1 MEHSRDGALAPPLEP
16 MAVAMNMQDDQPVRL
31 RLEGIS
37 KSFGG
42 IHALEEVGFT
52 VGAGAVHALLGE
64 NGAGKSTL
72 VKILTGVYAPDS
84 GIVLLDGVPC
94 NFRSPMEA
102 RRAGVVAVYQDPKV
116 FPHLDV
122 AENIF
127 MGIHP
132 ISRIGTVNRHRMYR
146 RARELLARLGVALDP
161 ASLVAGLSIGEIQFV
176 EFARAMTEGM
186 ARLLILDEPTASL
199 TPAETGR
206 LFAVVRRLRAHG
218 CSVIFI
224 SHRIE
229 ELSGLVD
236 SLTVL
241 RDGRHV
247 ATLPAAGLAEA
258 DVVRL
263 MVGREARATVIRA
276 RAIGKERLRLERLGL
291 AGRFDDIS
299 FTVHAG
305 EIVGLAGLVG
315 AGRSEIAQTIFGVS
329 RPSAGRVFVNGQPV
343 RVHRPRQMLS
353 LGVAYVPEDRDHE
366 GLITPLSITR
376 NLVLPIQR
384 RLARAGILRP
394 RFERRHALSV
404 AADLQIRS
412 AGVDQPVASLS
423 GGNRQKVVL
432 GKWLGTMPSVLILD
446 EPTHGIDVGA
456 KAQVHD
462 IIERLAGEGM
472 AILMISSDLP
482 ELLHLADR
490 ILVVADGRMIR
501 EFARSEATQEAIMQ
515 AATTPRRRAAE

>member
-1 MEHSRDGALAPPLEP
+1 MS
-16 MAVAMNMQDDQPVRL
+16 DQADHPARL

-42 IHALEEVGFT
+42 IHALEDVGFAVS
-52 VGAGAVHALLGE
+52 VGAIHALLGE

-72 VKILTGVYAPDS
+72 VKILTGVYPPDS
-84 GIVLLDGVPC
+84 GLALLDGVPC
-94 NFRSPMEA
+94 HFRSPMEA
-102 RRAGVVAVYQDPKV
+102 RQAGVVAVYQDPKV

-132 ISRIGTVNRHRMYR
+132 VSVLGTVDRRRMHA
-146 RARELLARLGVALDP
+146 RARELLAGLGVELDP
-161 ASLVAGLSIGEIQFV
+161 SSLVAGLSIGEIQFV
-176 EFARAMTEGM
+176 EFARAMTQGEV
-186 ARLLILDEPTASL
+186 RLLILDEPTAAL
-199 TPAETGR
+199 TPGETRR
-206 LFAVVRRLRAHG
+206 LFDVVRRLRARG

-229 ELSGLVD
+229 ELAGLVD
-236 SLTVL
+236 TVTVL

-247 ATLPAAGLAEA
+247 ATLPAVGLVEA

-263 MVGREARATVIRA
+263 MVGREVGQAASRSRVVGA
-276 RAIGKERLRLERLGL
+276 ERLRVEKLGL
-291 AGRFDDIS
+291 AGSFDDIS
-299 FTVHAG
+299 FTLHTN

-315 AGRSEIAQTIFGVS
+315 AGRSEIAQTIFGVT
-329 RPSAGRVFVNGQPV
+329 RPTAGRLFVNGRAVQV
-343 RVHRPRQMLS
+343 RRPRQMLS

-384 RLARAGILRP
+384 RLARAGMLRP
-394 RFERRHALSV
+394 AAERRLARSV
-404 AADLQIRS
+404 AADLRIRAAS
-412 AGVDQPVASLS
+412 VDQPVASLS

-432 GKWLGTMPSVLILD
+432 GKWLGTNPSVLILD

-456 KAQVHD
+456 KAQVHEL
-462 IIERLAGEGM
+462 IERLAGDGM

-482 ELLHLADR
+482 ELLRLADR
-490 ILVVADGRMIR
+490 ILVVTEGRITC
-501 EFARSEATQEAIMQ
+501 EFARKDATQEAIMH
-515 AATTPRRRAAE
+515 AATTPRRRAAA

>member
-1 MEHSRDGALAPPLEP
+1 MSEHDEH
-16 MAVAMNMQDDQPVRL
+16 PVRL
-31 RLEGIS
+31 QLAGIC
-37 KSFGG
+37 KRFGG
-42 IHALEEVGFT
+42 IRALEGVGFA
-52 VGAGAVHALLGE
+52 VGVGAVHALLGE

-72 VKILTGVYAPDS
+72 VKILTGVYPPDS
-84 GIVLLDGVPC
+84 GVVLLDGVPC
-94 NFRSPMEA
+94 RFRSPMEA

-132 ISRIGTVNRHRMYR
+132 ISVLGTVDRRRMYR
-146 RARELLARLGVALDP
+146 RAHELLAGLGVGLDP

-176 EFARAMTEGM
+176 EFARAMTQGM
-186 ARLLILDEPTASL
+186 VRLLILDEPTAAL
-199 TPAETGR
+199 TPTEAGR
-206 LFAVVRRLRAHG
+206 LFDVVRRLRLRG

-229 ELSGLVD
+229 ELAGLVD
-236 SLTVL
+236 TVTVL
-241 RDGRHV
+241 RDGHHV

-258 DVVRL
+258 EVVRL
-263 MVGREARATVIRA
+263 MVGRAAGEAISHSRVVGA
-276 RAIGKERLRLERLGL
+276 ERLRVEKLAL

-299 FTVHAG
+299 FTLRAG

-315 AGRSEIAQTIFGVS
+315 AGRSEIAQTIFGVT
-329 RPSAGRVFVNGQPV
+329 RPSAGRLFVNGRPV
-343 RVHRPRQMLS
+343 RIRRPRQMLS
-353 LGVAYVPEDRDHE
+353 LGVAYVPEDRDQE

-394 RFERRHALSV
+394 RSERRLARSIV
-404 AADLQIRS
+404 ADLQVRAAS
-412 AGVDQPVASLS
+412 VDQPVASLS

-432 GKWLGTMPSVLILD
+432 GKWLGTNPSVLILD

-456 KAQVHD
+456 KAQVHE
-462 IIERLAGEGM
+462 IIQRLAGNGM

-482 ELLHLADR
+482 ELLRLADR
-490 ILVVADGRMIR
+490 ILVVADGRISG
-501 EFARSEATQEAIMQ
+501 EFARADVTQEAIMH
-515 AATTPRRRAAE
+515 AAATPRRSAAA

>member
-1 MEHSRDGALAPPLEP
+1 MSDQDGPP
-16 MAVAMNMQDDQPVRL
+16 ARL

-42 IHALEEVGFT
+42 IRALEGVGFA
-52 VGAGAVHALLGE
+52 VGVGAVHALLGE

-72 VKILTGVYAPDS
+72 VKILTGVFPPDS
-84 GIVLLDGVPC
+84 GVALLDGVPC
-94 NFRSPMEA
+94 RFRSPMEA
-102 RRAGVVAVYQDPKV
+102 RQAGVVAVYQDPKV

-132 ISRIGTVNRHRMYR
+132 VSVLGTVDRRRMYA
-146 RARELLARLGVALDP
+146 RARQLLADLGVELDP
-161 ASLVAGLSIGEIQFV
+161 SSLVAGLSIGEIQLV
-176 EFARAMTEGM
+176 EFARAMTKGM
-186 ARLLILDEPTASL
+186 VRLLILDEPTAAL
-199 TPAETGR
+199 TPAETDR
-206 LFAVVRRLRAHG
+206 LFGVIRRLRARG

-229 ELSGLVD
+229 ELAGLVD
-236 SLTVL
+236 TVTVL
-241 RDGRHV
+241 RDGHHV
-247 ATLPAAGLAEA
+247 ATLPAAGLAQAE
-258 DVVRL
+258 VVRL
-263 MVGREARATVIRA
+263 MVGRAPGEAATRSRVIGA
-276 RAIGKERLRLERLGL
+276 ERLRVEKLGL

-299 FTVHAG
+299 FALHAG

-315 AGRSEIAQTIFGVS
+315 AGRSEIAQTIFGVT
-329 RPSAGRVFVNGQPV
+329 RPSTGQVFINGRPV
-343 RVHRPRQMLS
+343 RIRRPRQMLL
-353 LGVAYVPEDRDHE
+353 LGVAYVPEDRDQE

-384 RLARAGILRP
+384 RMAPAGVVRPKSERRLARSI
-394 RFERRHALSV
+394 
-404 AADLQIRS
+404 AADLQIRA

-432 GKWLGTMPSVLILD
+432 GKWLGTNPSMLILD

-456 KAQVHD
+456 KAQVHE
-462 IIERLAGEGM
+462 IIERLAADGM

-490 ILVVADGRMIR
+490 ILVIVNGRISR
-501 EFARSEATQEAIMQ
+501 EFARADATQEAIMH
-515 AATTPRRRAAE
+515 AATGPRLWTAA